1 MDNSRCKTDLNAI
14 YIIYINASQKKSN
27 HFPGMLNQAFQ
38 TLSEKLY
45 CDVLLIVKEIWIL
58 W

>member
-45 CDVLLIVKEIWIL
+45 CDVLLIVKEI
-58 W
+58 